1 MRRPPAGV
9 EANALMCVS
18 EAPNNAEKVQV
29 LRRAMRRIDRDL
41 DTHHRARPNPHLDRD
56 RDVLETIVDEYMDR
70 CRS

>member
-1 MRRPPAGV
+1 MCMV
-9 EANALMCVS
+9 EA
-18 EAPNNAEKVQV
+18 PDDTEKVQV

-41 DTHHRARPNPHLDRD
+41 DTHHRMKPNAFLDRD